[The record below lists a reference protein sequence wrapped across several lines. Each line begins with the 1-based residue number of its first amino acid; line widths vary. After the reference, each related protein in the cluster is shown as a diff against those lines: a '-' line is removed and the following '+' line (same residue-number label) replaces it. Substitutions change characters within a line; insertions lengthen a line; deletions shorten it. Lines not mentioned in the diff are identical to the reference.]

1 MAKPTTWIKAATIS
15 SVIALAGCTGAVVG
29 ETPSAEFVV
38 PISLEEAYE
47 RALAQTNYC
56 LVTEDKFPVT
66 AKIADDQKSANITV
80 RMSMS
85 GTRLADMSMQAI
97 DTKKTDVLV
106 NMWGVNVWDQTA
118 VDAMKAAI
126 EFGVTSCTN
135 YFPTSPTPSQKRR

>member
-1 MAKPTTWIKAATIS
+1 MAKPTTWIKAVTIG

-29 ETPSAEFVV
+29 KTPSAEFVV
-38 PISLEEAYE
+38 PISLEEVYE
-47 RALAQTNYC
+47 RALAQTKYC
-56 LVTEDKFPVT
+56 LVTEDEFPVT

-85 GTRLADMSMQAI
+85 GTRLADMSMQTI
-97 DTKKTDVLV
+97 DAKKTDVLV

-135 YFPTSPTPSQKRR
+135 YFPTSPALGQKRR